1 MNLITQDMIA
11 ERKIKMESKQK
22 IKIVLDWV
30 DEYIDR
36 ERKAEMWSNAE
47 DESQRRKKERD
58 KKLYK
63 THKI

>member
-1 MNLITQDMIA
+1 
-11 ERKIKMESKQK
+11 MESKQK